1 MNLLVNILLYQIMMK
16 KMMIYF
22 SKICYDVRY
31 HPVKNQL
38 KIPLVCCVWRN
49 KKEKF
54 HRGVNCTK

>member
-22 SKICYDVRY
+22 SKIHYDVLY

-38 KIPLVCCVWRN
+38 KVPLVCGETKKRN
-49 KKEKF
+49 FIK
-54 HRGVNCTK
+54 G

>member
-1 MNLLVNILLYQIMMK
+1 MNLLVNILLYQRIMK

-38 KIPLVCCVWRN
+38 KISLVCGETIKRN
-49 KKEKF
+49 PS
-54 HRGVNCTK
+54 RGKLYQMI

>member
-1 MNLLVNILLYQIMMK
+1 MNILVNILLYQRMMK

-38 KIPLVCCVWRN
+38 KIPLVCGETKKRN
-49 KKEKF
+49 SIE
-54 HRGVNCTK
+54 G